1 MFPLSSRLSSGMN
14 RTLRA
19 AVGRA
24 GLAGATMLLL
34 LVGGCVSR
42 QIVTQQP
49 VSQQAGE
56 VTRPELVTASDETPG
71 RRRARIRVELA
82 SGYFENDKST
92 VALDEVKLAIAA
104 DPDYAPAYS
113 LRGLIYMRLNDFDLA
128 SDSFRRAATLNPR
141 DADTLQ
147 NHGWLMCQQRRF
159 DEADRLFT
167 QAANMPGYA
176 NRPKT
181 LMTQGLCQARAG
193 RAAQSEATLTAAYEL
208 DPANPIVGYTL
219 ANMQFQRGDM
229 SQARFYIR
237 RVNNGEFATS
247 ESLWLGMRVERRMGD
262 SVALAQLGDQLRK
275 RFPQSREAALFE
287 RGVFDE

>member
-1 MFPLSSRLSSGMN
+1 MFQLPSCRSPLFPWL
-14 RTLRA
+14 A
-19 AVGRA
+19 ACA
-24 GLAGATMLLL
+24 LALLD
-34 LVGGCVSR
+34 GCVSR
-42 QIVTQQP
+42 QVVTQQL
-49 VSQQAGE
+49 VSQINE

-71 RRRARIRVELA
+71 RRRARIRIELA
-82 SGYFENDKST
+82 SGYFEAEKPT
-92 VALDEVKLAIAA
+92 VALDEVKQAIAA

-128 SDSFRRAATLNPR
+128 SDSFRRATALNPR

-159 DEADRLFT
+159 DEADRLFS

-181 LMTQGLCQARAG
+181 LMTQGLCQMRAG
-193 RAAQSEATLTAAYEL
+193 RNAEAEATLTAAYEM

-219 ANMQFQRGDM
+219 ANMQFQRGEL
-229 SQARFYIR
+229 SRARFYIR
-237 RVNNGEFATS
+237 RVNNGEYATA
-247 ESLWLGMRVERRMGD
+247 ESLWLGMRVERRLD
-262 SVALAQLGDQLRK
+262 DNVSFAQLGDQLRK
-275 RFPQSREAALFE
+275 RFPQSREAALFD